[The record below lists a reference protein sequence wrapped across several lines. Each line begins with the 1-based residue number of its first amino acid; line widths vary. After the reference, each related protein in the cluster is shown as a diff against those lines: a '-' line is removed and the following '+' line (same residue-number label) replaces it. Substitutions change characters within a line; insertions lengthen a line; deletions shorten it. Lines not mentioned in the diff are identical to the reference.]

1 MKRVGERGR
10 DAHLFLLCFGYLLLS
25 PRVLPYFGALLRTR
39 VLTTSFHLAPRPRRS
54 TGSRSL
60 RARPWR
66 SAASSTRAPTAS
78 TRRFARR
85 GLASWRHARRAPRRA
100 RRSKPNSPLSIK
112 TRTTFRGGRPAAA
125 RATRGRRSSGVT
137 RVPAVCEVWPSA
149 WRDTQETYP
158 RIIARGFPLC
168 SRRYA
173 FGAALRFRVVPRV
186 RFVLTAITTRVA

>member
-1 MKRVGERGR
+1 MKGRTRKRTDARGPGDQKSSR
-10 DAHLFLLCFGYLLLS
+10 LAYEPHVVSQFLMIQHRLHTRAPCDVNYETGWRAGTRCSPLPSMLRLPCLLS

-39 VLTTSFHLAPRPRRS
+39 VLTTSVHLAPRPRRS

-66 SAASSTRAPTAS
+66 SVASSTRAPTAS

-125 RATRGRRSSGVT
+125 RATRGRRSSGVP
-137 RVPAVCEVWPSA
+137 RVPAVREV
-149 WRDTQETYP
+149 
-158 RIIARGFPLC
+158 
-168 SRRYA
+168 
-173 FGAALRFRVVPRV
+173 
-186 RFVLTAITTRVA
+186 